1 VKILIYHGSLSTLTG
16 GEVNTRD
23 WALGLKG
30 RGHKIV
36 IYTVHPGPLAE
47 QIRREGVSIVD
58 DPSLISEPPDII
70 FGAGINDV
78 VAAIARFPDVPAIQV
93 AQVYD
98 HWNGYPCPLPQVVLH
113 VAVDERNAEMLINEF
128 GVPRDRI
135 RIVYNAVDTGRIV
148 PRQSALPSRPI
159 RALVLLKAITP
170 FVEAVREACA
180 QRNVAVEFFGY
191 PISRPLQDPLAAMS
205 ECDVVIGAARTA
217 IEGAV
222 AGAGVVVADH
232 RGVAGY
238 LTTEK
243 LGFLRRHNFGIAALT
258 QPPTAEAIGAAL
270 DEYDPDNATEVG
282 RIRRSEASLDRQLEH
297 LEAIFAEAIE
307 LFRDMPPPPEDSR
320 RALASYLG
328 KHLPRPAEG
337 DPSPRHARFMAGV
350 SPADRMTAMENRIA
364 EMERRTGATEPAHPP
379 AESPEINQK
388 GAADQQLNELL
399 AAERDAYARQIAEMR
414 ADFEAE
420 RTAFAARIHEL
431 IATATADERSLR
443 IAAESAVAEERSL
456 RIAAEERSLRI
467 AAESAAAE
475 ERSLR
480 LAVESAAAEERS
492 LRLAG
497 ENALAE
503 ERAAR
508 LAAETVSAEERRQ
521 HGATIAAIEAML
533 SREQTQRLRAEA
545 ERDGLLASSSWRMT
559 GPLRWLVHRLRT
571 LLAVSTIAL
580 LLTWSR
586 AMA

>member
-1 VKILIYHGSLSTLTG
+1 
-16 GEVNTRD
+16 
-23 WALGLKG
+23 
-30 RGHKIV
+30 
-36 IYTVHPGPLAE
+36 
-47 QIRREGVSIVD
+47 
-58 DPSLISEPPDII
+58 
-70 FGAGINDV
+70 
-78 VAAIARFPDVPAIQV
+78 
-93 AQVYD
+93 
-98 HWNGYPCPLPQVVLH
+98 
-113 VAVDERNAEMLINEF
+113 
-128 GVPRDRI
+128 
-135 RIVYNAVDTGRIV
+135 
-148 PRQSALPSRPI
+148 
-159 RALVLLKAITP
+159 KAITP

-270 DEYDPDNATEVG
+270 DEYDPDNAAEVG
-282 RIRRSEASLDRQLEH
+282 RILRSEASLDRQLEL
-297 LEAIFAEAIE
+297 LESIFAEAIE

-364 EMERRTGATEPAHPP
+364 EMERRTGATEPAHSP

-399 AAERDAYARQIAEMR
+399 SAERDAYARQIAEMR
-414 ADFEAE
+414 AGFEAE

-431 IATATADERSLR
+431 IATATA
-443 IAAESAVAEERSL
+443 EERSL
-456 RIAAEERSLRI
+456 RIAAEERSLRL
-467 AAESAAAE
+467 AAESAA
-475 ERSLR
+475 
-480 LAVESAAAEERS
+480 
-492 LRLAG
+492 
-497 ENALAE
+497 AE

-521 HGATIAAIEAML
+521 YGATVAAIETML

-545 ERDGLLASSSWRMT
+545 ERDALLASSSWRMT